1 MTSSTRS
8 GGSEVAEDPPEVDD
22 EALATWRRLM
32 DVTRALTDDMAAL
45 VCGGCGGRLSLL
57 RADDGW
63 GQPPAVVRVCITD
76 RKPTTPFTEGPDAN
90 IWDFMGRGERP
101 GQTAPPARSFNHRG
115 SHRIELT
122 CRCGRHHLIRTDKVV
137 AAFLRVREA
146 GGRNVVV
153 GEGRHQRRT
162 GSFHI

>member
-1 MTSSTRS
+1 M
-8 GGSEVAEDPPEVDD
+8 AEDPPEVDD

-45 VCGGCGGRLSLL
+45 VCGGCGGRLSPLQ
-57 RADDGW
+57 AMESDT
-63 GQPPAVVRVCITD
+63 AAVRVCITD
-76 RKPTTPFTEGPDAN
+76 RTPIPLITEGPDAN
-90 IWDFMGRGERP
+90 FWDFFGGGERP
-101 GQTAPPARSFNHRG
+101 GQTAPPARSVKHRG
-115 SHRIELT
+115 SGRIELT